1 MKLSVVNELA
11 SLLAGI
17 KINRIAD
24 KNVKA
29 TLVYDYI
36 FLRKFAKEA
45 DEQRKDLVEKFQ
57 SDWMDELVEVNN
69 LRHNGNPVVGH
80 DGYLEAESDANKAIQ
95 SIFESEV
102 DVNLRPVNLD
112 DFLSSFGEEELTF
125 EQIAFMQEN
134 GILEE

>member
-11 SLLAGI
+11 SLLSGI
-17 KINRIAD
+17 KINRIPD

-45 DEQRKDLVEKFQ
+45 DERRKDLIEKFQ
-57 SDWMDELVEVNN
+57 ADWMDELMEVNN
-69 LRHNGNPVVGH
+69 LRNNGNPIVGH

-102 DVNLRPVNLD
+102 DVNLRPVKLD
-112 DFLSSFGEEELTF
+112 DFLSSFGEEDLTF

-134 GILEE
+134 GILE

>member
-1 MKLSVVNELA
+1 MKLSVVDELA
-11 SLLAGI
+11 SLLSGI
-17 KINRIAD
+17 KINRIQD

-45 DEQRKDLVEKFQ
+45 NEQKKDLVEKFQ
-57 SDWMDELVEVNN
+57 ADWMDELTEVNS
-69 LRHNGNPVVGH
+69 LRNNGNPVVGH
-80 DGYLEAESDANKAIQ
+80 DGYIEAESDANKAIR

-102 DVNLRPVNLD
+102 DVNLRPVKLD
-112 DFLSSFGEEELTF
+112 DFLSSFCEEDLTF

-134 GILEE
+134 GILE